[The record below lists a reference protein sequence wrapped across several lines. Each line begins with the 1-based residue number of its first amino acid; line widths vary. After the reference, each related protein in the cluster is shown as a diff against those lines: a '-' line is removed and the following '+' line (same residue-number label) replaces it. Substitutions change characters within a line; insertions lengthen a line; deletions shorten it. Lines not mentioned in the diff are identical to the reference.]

1 MITLPFATVL
11 ALAVLSTSFMSGIF
25 GMAGGIVLLGI
36 LLLMMPLAA
45 AMVLH
50 GATQFT
56 ANGWRA
62 FIWRGEIAW
71 RIVAW
76 YAVGAL
82 VAAIGFA
89 LVQLTPSK
97 PAVLIAVGVVS
108 LGGLWVPSRFAP
120 DITKNAHG
128 FAVGAICTALHLV
141 AGISGP
147 ILDVSFVR
155 SDLDRRQT
163 VATKAAVQAIG
174 HLLKVV
180 YFGHVLAGG
189 GSDVAPMAIALSVV
203 LAVCG
208 TQLSRSV
215 LDAISDT
222 QFRRWSRAIIV
233 GVASICLVQGLFLL
247 GVETRA

>member
-1 MITLPFATVL
+1 MITLPFATIL

-97 PAVLIAVGVVS
+97 PAVLIAVGLVS
-108 LGGLWVPSRFAP
+108 LGGLWVPSRYAP

-189 GSDVAPMAIALSVV
+189 SDVAPTAIALSVA
-203 LAVCG
+203 LAVVG
-208 TQLSRSV
+208 TQLSRRV

-233 GVASICLVQGLFLL
+233 GVASICLMQGFVLL
-247 GVETRA
+247 GLETSA